1 MVLSISIYSWN
12 DNFNAN
18 TNINDSIFKIAHNI
32 QIDEIKVLQIN
43 YETFIH
49 RKRSKTNRTMKTL
62 EEIKN
67 EVAKEYSYESYDDF
81 KNLTRK
87 IDTDIVF
94 VMDEFFNKVAKRY
107 AKEVAIASLEKA
119 SENAKLKTF
128 STKNLID
135 FSKKMVDKSSITN
148 EENIVL

>member
-1 MVLSISIYSWN
+1 
-12 DNFNAN
+12 
-18 TNINDSIFKIAHNI
+18 
-32 QIDEIKVLQIN
+32 
-43 YETFIH
+43 
-49 RKRSKTNRTMKTL
+49 MKTL

-67 EVAKEYSYESYDDF
+67 EVAIEYSYESYDDF

-87 IDTDIVF
+87 IDTDIIF
-94 VMDEFFNKVAKRY
+94 VMDGFFNKVAKRY

-135 FSKKMVDKSSITN
+135 FSKKMVDKNSITN

>member
-1 MVLSISIYSWN
+1 
-12 DNFNAN
+12 
-18 TNINDSIFKIAHNI
+18 
-32 QIDEIKVLQIN
+32 
-43 YETFIH
+43 
-49 RKRSKTNRTMKTL
+49 MKTL

-67 EVAKEYSYESYDDF
+67 EIAIERAYDSWNELAF
-81 KNLTRK
+81 WNNRN
-87 IDTDIVF
+87 IVYIELI
-94 VMDEFFNKVAKRY
+94 MDEVAKRY

-119 SENAKLKTF
+119 SENAKLTTF

>member
-1 MVLSISIYSWN
+1 
-12 DNFNAN
+12 
-18 TNINDSIFKIAHNI
+18 
-32 QIDEIKVLQIN
+32 
-43 YETFIH
+43 
-49 RKRSKTNRTMKTL
+49 MKTL

-67 EVAKEYSYESYDDF
+67 EVAIEYSYESYDDF

-107 AKEVAIASLEKA
+107 AKEVSIASLEKA

>member
-1 MVLSISIYSWN
+1 M
-12 DNFNAN
+12 
-18 TNINDSIFKIAHNI
+18 KI
-32 QIDEIKVLQIN
+32 
-43 YETFIH
+43 
-49 RKRSKTNRTMKTL
+49 L

-67 EVAKEYSYESYDDF
+67 EVAIENGFENYDNLISDYGE
-81 KNLTRK
+81 KNPNWYDYGK
-87 IDTDIVF
+87 KHPNNFDKYF
-94 VMDEFFNKVAKRY
+94 DEIAKRY

-128 STKNLID
+128 STKNLTD

>member
-1 MVLSISIYSWN
+1 
-12 DNFNAN
+12 
-18 TNINDSIFKIAHNI
+18 
-32 QIDEIKVLQIN
+32 
-43 YETFIH
+43 
-49 RKRSKTNRTMKTL
+49 MKTL

-67 EVAKEYSYESYDDF
+67 ELAIEKAYDSW
-81 KNLTRK
+81 NEIT
-87 IDTDIVF
+87 
-94 VMDEFFNKVAKRY
+94 FFNNRNVVFIELLMNEVAKRY
-107 AKEVAIASLEKA
+107 AKGVAIASLEKA

>member
-1 MVLSISIYSWN
+1 
-12 DNFNAN
+12 
-18 TNINDSIFKIAHNI
+18 
-32 QIDEIKVLQIN
+32 
-43 YETFIH
+43 
-49 RKRSKTNRTMKTL
+49 MKTL

-67 EVAKEYSYESYDDF
+67 EVAIEYSYESYNDF

-94 VMDEFFNKVAKRY
+94 VMDGFFNKVAKRY

>member
-1 MVLSISIYSWN
+1 MAY
-12 DNFNAN
+12 
-18 TNINDSIFKIAHNI
+18 NI

-67 EVAKEYSYESYDDF
+67 EVAIERAYDSWNELAF
-81 KNLTRK
+81 WNNRN
-87 IDTDIVF
+87 IVYIELI
-94 VMDEFFNKVAKRY
+94 MDEVAKRY

-128 STKNLID
+128 STKNLTD
-135 FSKKMVDKSSITN
+135 FSKKMVDKNSITN

>member
-1 MVLSISIYSWN
+1 
-12 DNFNAN
+12 
-18 TNINDSIFKIAHNI
+18 
-32 QIDEIKVLQIN
+32 
-43 YETFIH
+43 
-49 RKRSKTNRTMKTL
+49 MKTL

-67 EVAKEYSYESYDDF
+67 EVAIEYSYESYDDF

-94 VMDEFFNKVAKRY
+94 VMDGFFNKVAKRY

-128 STKNLID
+128 STKNLTD
-135 FSKKMVDKSSITN
+135 FSKKIVDKNSITN

>member
-1 MVLSISIYSWN
+1 
-12 DNFNAN
+12 
-18 TNINDSIFKIAHNI
+18 
-32 QIDEIKVLQIN
+32 
-43 YETFIH
+43 
-49 RKRSKTNRTMKTL
+49 MKTL

-67 EVAKEYSYESYDDF
+67 EVAIEYSYESYDDF

-94 VMDEFFNKVAKRY
+94 VMDGFFNKVAKRY

-119 SENAKLKTF
+119 SENVKLKTF
-128 STKNLID
+128 STKNLTD

>member
-1 MVLSISIYSWN
+1 
-12 DNFNAN
+12 
-18 TNINDSIFKIAHNI
+18 
-32 QIDEIKVLQIN
+32 
-43 YETFIH
+43 
-49 RKRSKTNRTMKTL
+49 MKTL

-67 EVAKEYSYESYDDF
+67 EVSIEYSYESYDDF

-94 VMDEFFNKVAKRY
+94 VMDGFFNKVAKRY

-128 STKNLID
+128 STKNLTD